1 MSLLMIMTLTIMLLQ
16 ISAGNKV
23 QLNQHSI
30 EEASLVI
37 HFHKGKILQ
46 SNE

>member
-1 MSLLMIMTLTIMLLQ
+1 MIMTLTIMLQ